1 MNTDRGGLGTAA
13 RREVSPSRL
22 REGFAGNPARAIALA
37 FLLVIGLGALLL
49 MLPAASADGSATSPM
64 TALFTA
70 VSAVCVTG
78 LVVVDTATYWSGFGQ
93 AVILGLIQIGGLGIL
108 TGTSLAFLALTRRL
122 GFRGRLMT
130 GVERQQNDQSQLRQV
145 LLVAV
150 GVTVAVEAL
159 AWLSITLRLLSDGYS
174 PAGAIWRGLFHSVS
188 AFNNAGFALWSD
200 NMVGFRTDAWMLMTI
215 AVATIAGGLGVPVWQ
230 DLRRVGRRRWS
241 RYSLHSRITLSG
253 TVVLLV
259 IGFVAIAVIEW
270 TNSGTLGAEATGDR
284 VLGAF
289 FASVQ
294 PRTAG
299 FNAMDYGEVRV
310 ETLLVTQTLM
320 LIGGGSAS
328 TAGGLKVGTFVVL
341 MLVVWAE
348 ARGRD
353 EVVAYGRSIP
363 AAVLRRAFAIGFLAL
378 VAVSLGTLVI
388 AATSTFEPEEA
399 FFESVSAFATVGL
412 STGLTPELG
421 TAGQLTCIVLMFA
434 GRVGLVTVALALA
447 FRERERRFTHPEG
460 RPLIG

>member
-1 MNTDRGGLGTAA
+1 VSAGGGGLGTAA

-22 REGFAGNPARAIALA
+22 REGLAGNPARAIALA
-37 FLLVIGLGALLL
+37 FLLVIGLGTLVL
-49 MLPAASADGSATSPM
+49 MLPAASADGSGAPPM

-93 AVILGLIQIGGLGIL
+93 AVILALIQIGGLGIL
-108 TGTSLAFLALTRRL
+108 TGTSLAFLLLTRRL

-130 GVERQQNDQSQLRQV
+130 GAERQQTDQGQLRQV

-150 GVTVAVEAL
+150 GVTAAAEAVA
-159 AWLSITLRLLSDGYS
+159 WISITLRLLLDGYS
-174 PAGAIWRGLFHSVS
+174 LAGATWRGLFHSVS

-200 NMVGFRTDAWMLMTI
+200 NMIGFRTDAWMLTTI

-230 DLRRVGRRRWS
+230 DLRRVGRRWS
-241 RYSLHSRITLSG
+241 RYSLHSRITLGG

-259 IGFVAIAVIEW
+259 IGFVAIAAVEW
-270 TNSGTLGAEATGDR
+270 NNSGTLGAEGTGDR

-299 FNAMDYGEVRV
+299 FNAMDYGEARV

-353 EVVAYGRSIP
+353 EVVAFGRSIP
-363 AAVLRRAFAIGFLAL
+363 AVVLRRAFAIGFLAL

-412 STGLTPELG
+412 STGLTPELN
-421 TAGQLTCIVLMFA
+421 TAGRLTCIVLMFA